1 MSTAGRIAG
10 MAEHDR
16 KPPASEGHVY
26 GKTPGASDWKR
37 ITRLVALIALVVFV
51 VLFFV
56 TNRETVEVSLVVAT
70 VSIPLVFVLMLV
82 FLLGMATMYLL
93 TYLRRRSG
101 RKATSK

>member
-1 MSTAGRIAG
+1 M
-10 MAEHDR
+10 
-16 KPPASEGHVY
+16 
-26 GKTPGASDWKR
+26 R
-37 ITRLVALIALVVFV
+37 ITRLIALIALVVFV

-70 VSIPLVFVLMLV
+70 VSIPLVFVLILV

-101 RKATSK
+101 RKAASK

>member
-1 MSTAGRIAG
+1 M
-10 MAEHDR
+10 
-16 KPPASEGHVY
+16 
-26 GKTPGASDWKR
+26 
-37 ITRLVALIALVVFV
+37 FV

-70 VSIPLVFVLMLV
+70 VSIPLVFVLILV

-101 RKATSK
+101 RKAASK